1 MKFKLLFL
9 LSLCLLLALCS
20 CETEASEPV
29 ETTVT
34 TETTTII
41 EETESTEEIPTERVY
56 YDNTDFP
63 FVFDEAPLG
72 YWEVCGAVEKIEDY
86 PDNILDSGYMAMMV
100 IETGM
105 CSYIS
110 ERYSQV
116 LEWTDGMI
124 LDKQSKLNSKY
135 VVKEIDGEEY
145 MFIEWKQSYYIYTGE
160 FTYAVMKKMDAPAKT
175 INPFD
180 DIRAISHGEF
190 LYINES
196 EYVLDDIKTYSYS
209 DNSIFE
215 NNQEYA
221 MDILE
226 KGKDPGL
233 GIRELHE
240 RGITGKGVNVAIIDQ
255 NLITEK
261 YHPEYDGK
269 IVEYRSFGL
278 DLPSDYGSMHGPA
291 VASLLVGETVGV
303 APGAKLY
310 YASAISSDGDSQ
322 YYADAIYWII
332 EENEKLPA
340 DEKIRVISVS
350 AAPSGEGSP
359 FKKNLES
366 YTEAVDAAFDAGIL
380 VIDCRV
386 GFDSGFVSPGY
397 GDIDNRDNFTK
408 YNTGFPDNPS
418 DYANEYE
425 IYVPT
430 SLRTSAGQYYT
441 DDTHYVYW
449 GKGGL
454 SWGVPYAAGV
464 LALGWQLNPDI
475 DFVQMHSILYHTSY
489 INENGAHIINPT
501 AFIEYIEERLDN

>member
-1 MKFKLLFL
+1 MKFKVLFL
-9 LSLCLLLALCS
+9 LSLCLLVMLFS
-20 CETEASEPV
+20 CDTNEPSETP
-29 ETTVT
+29 ETTAI
-34 TETTTII
+34 TTTI
-41 EETESTEEIPTERVY
+41 EETELTEEIPTERVY
-56 YDNTDFP
+56 YDDTDFP
-63 FVFDEAPLG
+63 FVLDESALG
-72 YWEVCGAVEKIEDY
+72 YWEICGAVAKIEDY
-86 PDNILDSGYMAMMV
+86 PDNVLESGYMAMMV
-100 IETGM
+100 IDTGV

-116 LEWTDGMI
+116 IKWTDGMI
-124 LDKQSKLNSKY
+124 LDQQSKLNSKY
-135 VVKEIDGEEY
+135 TVKEIAGEEY
-145 MFIEWKQSYYIYTGE
+145 MFIEWKQSMYIYTGE
-160 FTYAVMKKMDAPAKT
+160 FVYVVMKKMDAPAKT

-180 DIRAISHGEF
+180 DIRPTINGGF
-190 LYINES
+190 LYIKES
-196 EYVLDDIKTYSYS
+196 EYVLDDIKTYTYS

-233 GIRELHE
+233 GIRELHT

-255 NLITEK
+255 NLVTEK

-269 IVEYRSFGL
+269 IVEYRSFGS
-278 DLPSDYGSMHGPA
+278 DLPADYGSMHGPA

-310 YASAISSDGDSQ
+310 YASAISPDGDSQ
-322 YYADAIYWII
+322 YYADAIHWII
-332 EENEKLPA
+332 EENEKLS
-340 DEKIRVISVS
+340 DSEKIRVVSVS

-359 FKKNLES
+359 FTKNLDS

-380 VIDCRV
+380 VIDCRN
-386 GFDSGFVSPGY
+386 GYESGFVSPGY
-397 GDIDNRDNFTK
+397 GDIDNRDDIMK
-408 YNTGFPDNPS
+408 YNTNFPDNPS
-418 DYANEYE
+418 DYVNEYE

-430 SLRTSAGQYYT
+430 SLRTSAGQDYT
-441 DDTHYVYW
+441 EDIHYTYW

-454 SWGVPYAAGV
+454 SWGIPYAAGV

-489 INENGAHIINPT
+489 INENGAYIINPT
-501 AFIEYIEERLDN
+501 AFIEYIEERLDK